1 MKNMNEENKIKKM
14 DTIPATQINESEVEL
29 TDNHLDDV
37 NGSGVIINK
46 IKRATYEAKLGLN
59 KKRNQEKH

>member
-1 MKNMNEENKIKKM
+1 MKNMNEENTINKM
-14 DTIPATQINESEVEL
+14 DTISATQINESDVEL
-29 TDNHLDDV
+29 TDNHLDEV

-59 KKRNQEKH
+59 KRRNQEKH